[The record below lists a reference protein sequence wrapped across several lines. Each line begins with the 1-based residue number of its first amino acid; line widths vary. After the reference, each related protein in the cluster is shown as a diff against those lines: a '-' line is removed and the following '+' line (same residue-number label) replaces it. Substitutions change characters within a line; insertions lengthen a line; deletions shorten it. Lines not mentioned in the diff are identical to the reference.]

1 MGGGWGREME
11 RRVRKREG
19 ESERVAK
26 GRIGGRENVE
36 EVEQSDPSSIITT
49 GAVLSPHG
57 VPLGPLV
64 FWFSGFL
71 LHSCL
76 P

>member
-49 GAVLSPHG
+49 GAVL
-57 VPLGPLV
+57 
-64 FWFSGFL
+64 
-71 LHSCL
+71 
-76 P
+76 